1 MAGLFAV
8 MTAMLLAIGISIAY
22 ALVLRELRQINANLE
37 QFIKLVVDARGSDQ
51 ANDDAVPAAAYQPQS
66 SLGQR
71 AEAVKSARSRPA
83 ASASPT
89 PMPRPES
96 SRSWLNRVSCNVGR
110 HPDPIEL

>member
-51 ANDDAVPAAAYQPQS
+51 ANDD
-66 SLGQR
+66 
-71 AEAVKSARSRPA
+71 
-83 ASASPT
+83 
-89 PMPRPES
+89 
-96 SRSWLNRVSCNVGR
+96 
-110 HPDPIEL
+110 IELSPLRRRHA